1 MASNNTRRTNSI
13 PAAPRAVVYA
23 RVSSKE
29 QEKEGFSIPA
39 QLKLLSEYASCNGI
53 RVAEEFVDIETA
65 KRSGRT
71 NFDKMIA
78 YLRRHSTVQT
88 LLVEKTDRLYRNLKD
103 WVTIDDLNVEIHFVK
118 EGTVLSTESRSS
130 EKFMHGIKVLMAK
143 NYIDNL
149 SEETRKG
156 MLEKAEQGIWPSCAP
171 LGYDNVEGP
180 SGKRIIEID
189 PIAGPLIVKLFEWY
203 ATGRYSLREI
213 GLKAREHGLAFR
225 RSGQPVTNST
235 VHKILR
241 NRIYTG
247 EFDWKGKRYVG
258 SHEPLI
264 TTELW
269 ARVQGVLDARF
280 TSKLRGSSAH
290 DFAFTGLVTCGHCGC
305 AMVGE
310 VKKQKYVYYHCTGF
324 KGNCNEPYTREEV
337 LEQQFAAFLRQLR
350 FDDEVFEWV
359 STALKE
365 SCADEKREHAEAI
378 ARLEK
383 ERNRLQQRVDAMYID
398 KLDGRVSEEFYDRMR
413 SQWRD
418 EQARCARDIER
429 HEQADD
435 SYMDEGIELLKLAKD
450 AHRLFE
456 KQPAKEKSQMLNFL
470 LSNCTWAHGKL
481 SAEFKQ
487 PFDSLAETAV
497 LAAHANASQMT
508 ESGRFEKWLPELRA
522 RKQSR
527 DSSLSRM
534 GRAKKLSHCA

>member
-1 MASNNTRRTNSI
+1 MASFSSKKSRSKPAI
-13 PAAPRAVVYA
+13 PSAVIYA

-39 QLKLLSEYASCNGI
+39 QLKLLNEYAASNGI
-53 RVAEEFVDIETA
+53 RVAEEFVDVETA

-78 YLRRHSTVQT
+78 HLRRHSTIKA

-103 WVTIDDLNVEIHFVK
+103 WVTIDDLDVEIHFVK

-171 LGYDNVEGP
+171 LGYENVEGP
-180 SGKRIIEID
+180 SGKRIIEVD
-189 PIAGPLIVKLFEWY
+189 PVSGPLIVKLFEWY

-213 GLKAREHGLAFR
+213 GVMARAEGLAFR
-225 RSGQPVTNST
+225 KSGQPVTNST
-235 VHKILR
+235 IHKILR

-247 EFDWKGKRYVG
+247 EFDWKGKRYLG
-258 SHEPLI
+258 SHEPLV

-290 DFAFTGLVTCGHCGC
+290 DFAFTGLVACGHCGC

-310 VKKQKYVYYHCTGF
+310 LKKQKYVYYHCTGY
-324 KGNCNEPYTREEV
+324 KGKCNEPYTREEV
-337 LEQQFAAFLRQLR
+337 LEDQFASFLRKLR
-350 FDDEVFEWV
+350 FDDEVFDWV
-359 STALKE
+359 SRALKD

-383 ERNRLQQRVDAMYID
+383 ERARLQQRIDTMYID

-413 SQWRD
+413 AQWRD

-429 HEQADD
+429 HEMADD

-456 KQPAKEKSQMLNFL
+456 KQPAKEKSRMLNFL
-470 LSNCTWAHGKL
+470 LSNCTWANGQL
-481 SAEFKQ
+481 NADFKQ
-487 PFDSLAETAV
+487 PFDSLAETAM
-497 LAAHANASQMT
+497 LADRAKASQT
-508 ESGRFEKWLPELRA
+508 GDSGRFEKWLPEL
-522 RKQSR
+522 
-527 DSSLSRM
+527 DSNQRPFD
-534 GRAKKLSHCA
+534 

>member
-1 MASNNTRRTNSI
+1 MASNNVRKSQSN
-13 PAAPRAVVYA
+13 PAAPGAVVYA

-39 QLKLLSEYASCNGI
+39 QLKLLNDYAASNGI
-53 RVAEEFVDIETA
+53 RVAEEFVDVETA
-65 KRSGRT
+65 KRSGRA
-71 NFDKMIA
+71 NFNKMIA
-78 YLRRHSTVQT
+78 HLRRRSTIRM

-103 WVTIDDLNVEIHFVK
+103 WVTIDDLDVEIHFVK
-118 EGTVLSTESRSS
+118 EGTVLSPESRSS

-171 LGYDNVEGP
+171 LGYENTEGP
-180 SGKRIIEID
+180 SGKRIIEVD
-189 PIAGPLIVKLFEWY
+189 PVSGPLIVKLFEWY

-213 GLKAREHGLAFR
+213 GAKARSLGLAFR
-225 RSGQPVTNST
+225 KSGQPATNST

-247 EFDWKGKRYVG
+247 EFDWKGKRYSG

-269 ARVQGVLDARF
+269 ARVQGVLDARN

-290 DFAFTGLVTCGHCGC
+290 DFAFTGLVSCGHCGC

-310 VKKQKYVYYHCTGF
+310 VKKQKYVYYHCTGYRG
-324 KGNCNEPYTREEV
+324 KCREPYTREEV
-337 LEQQFAAFLRQLR
+337 LEKQFASFLRKLR
-350 FDDEVFEWV
+350 FDDDVFEWV
-359 STALKE
+359 SRALKD

-383 ERNRLQQRVDAMYID
+383 ERNRLQQRIDAMYID

-413 SQWRD
+413 AQWRD
-418 EQARCARDIER
+418 EQARCASDIER
-429 HEQADD
+429 HESADD
-435 SYMDEGIELLKLAKD
+435 TYMDEGVELLKLAKD

-456 KQPAKEKSQMLNFL
+456 KQSAKEKSRMLNFL
-470 LSNCTWAHGKL
+470 LSNCTWANGTL

-487 PFDSLAETAV
+487 PFDSLAETAM
-497 LAAHANASQMT
+497 LAEQVKTARQS
-508 ESGRFEKWLPELRA
+508 ESGRFEKWLPEL
-522 RKQSR
+522 
-527 DSSLSRM
+527 DSNQRPFD
-534 GRAKKLSHCA
+534 